1 MRPEEEPAM
10 NPRKRRMRVRKLPPV
25 VPRGGVP
32 DPNTEHPFVRRLMDD
47 LSTVLDPRV
56 FRALSHPSR
65 RTILRRLHQP
75 QGDAPHTAAALFPEG
90 TRADRHYHTALLCD
104 CEVIEK
110 SAVVCVHPPVEP
122 RFRSTV
128 SSDPKVE
135 LILSLTAL
143 LDEHRLVTPVN
154 DQMAQER
161 RP

>member
-1 MRPEEEPAM
+1 
-10 NPRKRRMRVRKLPPV
+10 MRVQKVPPV

-56 FRALSHPSR
+56 FRALSHSSR

-75 QGDAPHTAAALFPEG
+75 QGDGLHTAAELFPEG
-90 TRADRHYHTALLCD
+90 TRAVRHYHTALLCD

-110 SAVVCVHPPVEP
+110 PPVACVHPPIEP

-128 SSDPKVE
+128 SSDPKVV

-143 LDEHRLVTPVN
+143 LDEHRLVTPMT
-154 DQMAQER
+154 DQMAQQR